1 MSLIF
6 CRVLNNYY
14 LCNVIAR
21 RTKDLVDRITV
32 NAVFLFSTILEFPHK
47 ISLIIPI

>member
-32 NAVFLFSTILEFPHK
+32 MRFFYFLPFWNF
-47 ISLIIPI
+47 LIK